1 MGSRPLSSVGI
12 IANPAAGKDI
22 RRIVAQGRFV
32 PNHEKVN
39 ILKRVLAGLDAV
51 GVERVLFMPD
61 TGALGSNAL
70 EGTTLRLSADFIDMP
85 VFHEELDT
93 SRAAREMREA
103 GVECI
108 VTLGGDGT
116 NRVVAKECGDVPLV
130 PISTGT
136 NNVFPDVTDGTIAG
150 LAAGV
155 VASGLVDTSRVTSR
169 HTRLEVSL
177 DGELKDIALVDLA
190 VSTERFVG
198 GRAVWDMTTLDE
210 LFLTRSEATNIGL
223 SAIGAQLMRVKPD
236 EQSGLRIKLGP
247 GRDKVLATVAP
258 GLVEWVEIAD
268 WQVIEAGGPEI
279 TIDRRPAT
287 IALDGE
293 RSFSL
298 PVNSQVSV
306 RLSADGPRVVDLDAA
321 LSMAAQKENGP
332 PLFRG

>member
-1 MGSRPLSSVGI
+1 MSRVGI

-70 EGTTLRLSADFIDMP
+70 QGTTLGLSADFVQMP
-85 VFHEELDT
+85 VFHEEADT
-93 SRAAREMREA
+93 SRAAKEMREA
-103 GVECI
+103 RVECI

-116 NRVVAKECGDVPLV
+116 NRAVAKECGDVPLV

-136 NNVFPDVTDGTIAG
+136 NNVFPDMTDGTIAG

-155 VASGLVDTSRVTSR
+155 VATGVVDSADVTSR
-169 HTRLEVSL
+169 HTRLEVL
-177 DGELKDIALVDLA
+177 IDGELRDIALVDLA

-210 LFLTRSEATNIGL
+210 LFLTRSESTNIGL
-223 SAIGAQLMRVKPD
+223 SAIGAQLMRVEPD
-236 EQSGLRIKLGP
+236 ELSGLRIKLGP
-247 GRDKVLATVAP
+247 GGGKVLATVAP
-258 GLVEWVEIAD
+258 GLVETVEVAD
-268 WQVIEAGGPEI
+268 WEVIEAGGPEAV
-279 TIDRRPAT
+279 IDPRPGT

-293 RSFSL
+293 RTFSL
-298 PVNSQVSV
+298 QPDSQVTV

-321 LSMAAQKENGP
+321 LSIAAQKESGP

>member
-1 MGSRPLSSVGI
+1 MSSVGI

-70 EGTTLRLSADFIDMP
+70 EGSSFRLSADFVNMP
-85 VFHEELDT
+85 VFHEEADT

-103 GVECI
+103 GVGCI

-136 NNVFPDVTDGTIAG
+136 NNVFPDMTDGTIAG

-155 VASGLVDTSRVTSR
+155 IATGIVDSADVTSR
-169 HTRLEVSL
+169 HTRLEVLL
-177 DGELKDIALVDLA
+177 DGEIADIALVDLA

-198 GRAVWDMTTLDE
+198 GRAVWDMTTIDE
-210 LFLTRSEATNIGL
+210 LFLTRSESTNIGL
-223 SAIGAQLMRVKPD
+223 SAIGAQLMRIAPD
-236 EQSGLRIKLGP
+236 EQTGLHVRLGP

-258 GLVEWVEIAD
+258 GLVETVEVAD
-268 WQVIEAGGPEI
+268 WQMIEVGGPEVV
-279 TIDRRPAT
+279 IDLRPAT

-293 RSFSL
+293 RTFTL
-298 PVNSQVSV
+298 KADSQVTV
-306 RLSADGPRVVDLDAA
+306 RLSADGPRVVDLNAA
-321 LSMAAQKENGP
+321 LSIAAQKESGP
-332 PLFRG
+332 PHFRG